1 MPIGGPDRPPITQSP
16 SPGSIHI
23 PSAASSLRQANYYD
37 RSDRRSLDT
46 DLHSPSIKGD
56 PEQLLRHGSEYPSEP
71 PSAGGLSSVPEY
83 LDRSASAYPE
93 VRGYL
98 LKPQDV
104 TDENGEPQKK
114 RQKRNKPTLSCF
126 ECVERKTKV
135 RAFHNFFPS
144 PQLPLVKKA
153 LTTCVVTPF
162 VACDTLPYFT

>member
-23 PSAASSLRQANYYD
+23 HSAASSSRQLSYYD
-37 RSDRRSLDT
+37 RSDRHSFDT

-56 PEQLLRHGSEYPSEP
+56 PEQLLRHGSEYPPEP

-83 LDRSASAYPE
+83 LDRSATAYPE
-93 VRGYL
+93 VRGYI

-135 RAFHNFFPS
+135 RPPSVFPP
-144 PQLPLVKKA
+144 PQQPLIKKA
-153 LTTCVVTPF
+153 LASYVVTL
-162 VACDTLPYFT
+162 CRW